1 MRVKSDLK
9 AVPHLWQ
16 RYPQTARV
24 VVVVLLA
31 LPAVMMGTV
40 LYQEDYDPW
49 TIVGVA
55 VAFWAAA
62 RWILERPERKH

>member
-1 MRVKSDLK
+1 MK

-16 RYPQTARV
+16 HYPQTARV
-24 VVVVLLA
+24 SVVALLA
-31 LPAVMMGTV
+31 LLAVMIGAA

-49 TIVGVA
+49 TIVGAV

-62 RWILERPERKH
+62 RWILERPQRKH

>member
-1 MRVKSDLK
+1 MK

-16 RYPQTARV
+16 RYPHTARV
-24 VVVVLLA
+24 SVVALLA
-31 LPAVMMGTV
+31 LLAVMIGSV

-62 RWILERPERKH
+62 RWILERPQRKN